1 MMDRLDILQ
10 DIHTAAGTTT
20 TTTTLTGNATAA
32 IRVEPV
38 QSIRHNNKTGRW
50 LSTFMAQWH
59 AVHDVFCVGSMQQ
72 PRVMDVYFVEDPLNN
87 NNTGGGDHFGRVAIG
102 GEAMTAVTSRCCF
115 HAQSDQLIVV
125 GGTSSGRLAISR

>member
-1 MMDRLDILQ
+1 MMDRLDICQ
-10 DIHTAAGTTT
+10 DIHTAAGTT
-20 TTTTLTGNATAA
+20 LTGNKAATA

-38 QSIRHNNKTGRW
+38 QSIRHNNHTGRW

-72 PRVMDVYFVEDPLNN
+72 PRVMEVYFMEDRINN
-87 NNTGGGDHFGRVAIG
+87 NNNSSRGDHFGRVASG

-115 HAQSDQLIVV
+115 HSRSDQLIVV
-125 GGTSSGRLAISR
+125 GGTSSGRVAISR